1 MQQKI
6 VISQLACSALIG
18 VHAYERV
25 QKQPLSIDLELITA
39 VDFGKQNDQ
48 IETVVDYST
57 ICQNVLAWVE
67 ASSFE
72 LLESLTHYLLK
83 QLLEDQR
90 IQSVKLR
97 ASKPEAIAQAQSVA
111 IELVASQ
118 TDL

>member
-83 QLLEDQR
+83 QLLQDQR